1 MQGAKLLLAQDA
13 ADRVPRVAQDDE
25 ASPGPSPAR
34 IPSRSSAQ
42 PRPPARVPRSEGT
55 SMTGWSNLPGIVR
68 NGM

>member
-1 MQGAKLLLAQDA
+1 MQGAKLVLAQDA

-25 ASPGPSPAR
+25 ASPGLEPRADPLQVERPA
-34 IPSRSSAQ
+34 
-42 PRPPARVPRSEGT
+42 ARVPRSEGT